1 MMMNNKTLIKEVDE
15 LKDVLSKGDAEIPS
29 FWVCMW
35 PGLCLVIWNIFCAL
49 ISVRSEYYDVK
60 YIFWV
65 LISSKVLQGKVSNIS
80 FFFKKTSCLC
90 FCIHDDNHGTGYL

>member
-60 YIFWV
+60 YIFLS
-65 LISSKVLQGKVSNIS
+65 LIHI
-80 FFFKKTSCLC
+80 
-90 FCIHDDNHGTGYL
+90 